1 MTITSQRA
9 DCCGLEGFLLRHR
22 WQDAGQALG
31 EHALSGAWRTDE
43 QQAVLAGRR
52 NLERAARMGLATHID
67 QIQLR
72 GWWSR
77 RGCGPCRTQAGQ
89 ATGKITDLAEMRC
102 AADLCSA
109 HQRCFVHIG
118 GRYYEEMLCAG
129 RVHGRRKHAAN
140 W

>member
-22 WQDAGQALG
+22 WQDAGQTLG
-31 EHALSGAWRTDE
+31 EHALSGARGADE
-43 QQAVLAGRR
+43 QQAVLTGRR
-52 NLERAARMGLATHID
+52 NLERAARIGLATHID

-72 GWWSR
+72 WWWRSA
-77 RGCGPCRTQAGQ
+77 RGCSPCRTQAGQ
-89 ATGKITDLAEMRC
+89 ATGKITDLPEMRC

-118 GRYYEEMLCAG
+118 SRYDEEMLRACRMHGG
-129 RVHGRRKHAAN
+129 RKNAA
-140 W
+140 